1 MFNFIHTYTPH
12 MSQSHVCQ
20 KAWYYHKWPT
30 GLSWWCQIHPLLVEI
45 LLSNSMLREWP
56 TGQSSC
62 RIVGGVNP
70 PQLLKSIL
78 RKYEVA
84 QEEQWICLGS
94 FLLLMEEILNHGKDT
109 VSIYHRYMYIV
120 RPCNSW
126 EKTYTL
132 RFPSNWKV
140 LCFMKLSRSSNPPKW
155 HAEESFDLP
164 TKGALLNSHCCQAF
178 GGSQT
183 FVRSTQS
190 SWRTRRCADE
200 RNILQWIPKTVM
212 NGINESYDSVWD
224 GIL

>member
-1 MFNFIHTYTPH
+1 MQKHLGKYMFNFIHTYTPH

-84 QEEQWICLGS
+84 QEEQWICLGF

-120 RPCNSW
+120 QPCNSW
-126 EKTYTL
+126 EKPTYSDFHQTE
-132 RFPSNWKV
+132 
-140 LCFMKLSRSSNPPKW
+140 RSYASWNCQGQATPKW
-155 HAEESFDLP
+155 RAEQSFDVA
-164 TKGALLNSHCCQAF
+164 TKGALRNSHFA
-178 GGSQT
+178 
-183 FVRSTQS
+183 RLL
-190 SWRTRRCADE
+190 ADPRLLSGQ
-200 RNILQWIPKTVM
+200 RNLHDGPVGAQMMKETSCQWIPKTVM
-212 NGINESYDSVWD
+212 NGY
-224 GIL
+224 